1 MTIRKRLA
9 HSNIAM
15 LVIPLLTAAVLALL
29 DAAVVLVLLR
39 GDIAALHDA
48 LEQVESLLHGFK
60 ALPAVYLTAMT
71 LLVLLTVAA
80 TNVYLT
86 RRLFRHISEPLEVLT
101 AGVARI
107 RDGDFE
113 TPIAYGGCD
122 EFRPAC
128 DAVDEMAAR
137 LRGST
142 SAAIRPSLS
151 RSRCPLQRRTDMD
164 KILIIEDDPDIAAI
178 ERDYLE
184 LSGCAVTICA
194 NGTDGQRAALEG
206 AFDLILLDLM
216 LPGTDGF
223 SICRAV
229 RAQKDIPLLMVTALG
244 KDADKIRGLGFGADD
259 YIEKTFSPSVLVAHA
274 KANPAHPQLLQT
286 VWGVGYRLR
295 KDNEPS

>member
-15 LVIPLLTAAVLALL
+15 LVIPLLTAAVL
-29 DAAVVLVLLR
+29 VLLR
-39 GDIAALHDA
+39 GDIVALHDA

-60 ALPAVYLTAMT
+60 ALLAVYLTAMT

-86 RRLFRHISEPLEVLT
+86 RRLFRHISEPLDVLT

-107 RDGDFE
+107 RGGDFE

-164 KILIIEDDPDIAAI
+164 KILIIEDDPDIAA
-178 ERDYLE
+178 
-184 LSGCAVTICA
+184 
-194 NGTDGQRAALEG
+194 
-206 AFDLILLDLM
+206 
-216 LPGTDGF
+216 
-223 SICRAV
+223 
-229 RAQKDIPLLMVTALG
+229 KDIPILMVTALARTPTRSTASASARTTTS
-244 KDADKIRGLGFGADD
+244 K
-259 YIEKTFSPSVLVAHA
+259 SPSRRASSSRA

>member
-101 AGVARI
+101 AGVAPHPRRRPRDTHRLRRVRRI
-107 RDGDFE
+107 PPRVRCRRRDGR
-113 TPIAYGGCD
+113 A
-122 EFRPAC
+122 
-128 DAVDEMAAR
+128 AAR
-137 LRGST
+137 LDVSGYPAQLEPVT
-142 SAAIRPSLS
+142 L
-151 RSRCPLQRRTDMD
+151 PLA
-164 KILIIEDDPDIAAI
+164 KED
-178 ERDYLE
+178 
-184 LSGCAVTICA
+184 GH
-194 NGTDGQRAALEG
+194 G
-206 AFDLILLDLM
+206 
-216 LPGTDGF
+216 
-223 SICRAV
+223 
-229 RAQKDIPLLMVTALG
+229 
-244 KDADKIRGLGFGADD
+244 
-259 YIEKTFSPSVLVAHA
+259 
-274 KANPAHPQLLQT
+274 
-286 VWGVGYRLR
+286 
-295 KDNEPS
+295 

>member
-1 MTIRKRLA
+1 
-9 HSNIAM
+9 
-15 LVIPLLTAAVLALL
+15 
-29 DAAVVLVLLR
+29 
-39 GDIAALHDA
+39 
-48 LEQVESLLHGFK
+48 
-60 ALPAVYLTAMT
+60 
-71 LLVLLTVAA
+71 
-80 TNVYLT
+80 
-86 RRLFRHISEPLEVLT
+86 
-101 AGVARI
+101 
-107 RDGDFE
+107 
-113 TPIAYGGCD
+113 
-122 EFRPAC
+122 
-128 DAVDEMAAR
+128 
-137 LRGST
+137 
-142 SAAIRPSLS
+142 
-151 RSRCPLQRRTDMD
+151 MD

-229 RAQKDIPLLMVTALG
+229 RTEGHPHPHG
-244 KDADKIRGLGFGADD
+244 HDARQGRRQDPRPRLRRGRLHR
-259 YIEKTFSPSVLVAHA
+259 KPFSPSVLVARV